1 MTDSKIADKIEK
13 LLALA
18 NNNPNENEA
27 KLALLKAQK
36 LMAEYN
42 IELSSLSRGA
52 ELNHTLEVTKVKA
65 NPRNNQLGTL
75 IANSFGVKGILVMNY
90 WEFFG
95 READAKAAA
104 SALTYIH
111 KVLEAGIR
119 RVCKEHGLKSTQRGA
134 VEYYN
139 PYALGFING
148 LRKALGEQTKALCIV
163 VPEDV
168 NTKFAERF
176 KQIRNYRGQR
186 MRLENMDYDSYL
198 KGHKDGYS
206 AMDKRSLEA

>member
-1 MTDSKIADKIEK
+1 MTDSKIVDKIEK

-27 KLALLKAQK
+27 QLALLKAQK

-52 ELNHTLEVTKVKA
+52 ELKHTLEVTKVKA
-65 NPRNNQLGTL
+65 NPRNNQLGNL
-75 IANSFGVKGILVMNY
+75 IANSFGVKGILVMNC

-119 RVCKEHGLKSTQRGA
+119 RVCQDHGMKSSQKGA
-134 VEYYN
+134 AEYYN

-168 NTKFAERF
+168 NIKFAERF
-176 KQIRNYRGQR
+176 KKIRNYRGR
-186 MRLENMDYDSYL
+186 GMSLENMDYDSYL
-198 KGHKDGYS
+198 KGHEDGYA
-206 AMDKRSLEA
+206 AMNKRSLEA

>member
-1 MTDSKIADKIEK
+1 M
-13 LLALA
+13 
-18 NNNPNENEA
+18 
-27 KLALLKAQK
+27 
-36 LMAEYN
+36 
-42 IELSSLSRGA
+42 
-52 ELNHTLEVTKVKA
+52 
-65 NPRNNQLGTL
+65 
-75 IANSFGVKGILVMNY
+75 
-90 WEFFG
+90 
-95 READAKAAA
+95 
-104 SALTYIH
+104 
-111 KVLEAGIR
+111 
-119 RVCKEHGLKSTQRGA
+119 EHGMKSSQKGA